1 MSVSGVG
8 AWDGLFFFISYII
21 SCFTYS
27 LTLLDR
33 CLIVKVVEIDPF
45 NCVF

>member
-8 AWDGLFFFISYII
+8 AWDGLFFFISYVI
-21 SCFTYS
+21 SYFTYS
-27 LTLLDR
+27 LTLLDS
-33 CLIVKVVEIDPF
+33 CLTVKVVEFDLF